1 MKGEEKMSE
10 SMSGR
15 IRARMSDVMKA
26 TETLPTTI
34 LKRKHIL
41 TASDMKT
48 IIPSAD
54 RILYGEQMGKAIEA
68 MKAKGVF
75 GKDLSEAD
83 MAEIVHRRI
92 LSSDF
97 DAINRFPIVNAANAQ
112 EAGVLKS
119 GLLYLLDAE
128 ARQAGT
134 ERVKESLETMD
145 QYR

>member
-1 MKGEEKMSE
+1 
-10 SMSGR
+10 
-15 IRARMSDVMKA
+15 MSDVMKA

-68 MKAKGVF
+68 MKAKSVF

-97 DAINRFPIVNAANAQ
+97 DAINRFPITNTP
-112 EAGVLKS
+112 EVLKS
-119 GLLYLLDAE
+119 GLLCLLDAE
-128 ARQAGT
+128 VRKAGT
-134 ERVKESLETMD
+134 ERVKETMEVMD
-145 QYR
+145 NVD